1 MSKNVSSSKPKSP
14 KLSDTQLI
22 ILSEASQRSDG
33 AIILPARLKGN
44 SGTMAINALLR
55 RGLIETS
62 GDERAEDPERDIGD
76 RHYGITEAGLR
87 AIGAVS
93 PGNTSP
99 GNQPAATEKTKSK
112 PKKKTTGSQRAGSK
126 VTKSKAPQRSKTAG
140 KPTGLQHDLVTLLG
154 RARGASLD
162 DLVEASGW
170 QPHSVRGFLSGI
182 VKTKLRLKLVRTKD
196 PRRGSVYRIPD

>member
-1 MSKNVSSSKPKSP
+1 MSKNVSSSKPKAP

-62 GDERAEDPERDIGD
+62 GDERAEDPERDICD

-87 AIGAVS
+87 AIGVVS

-99 GNQPAATEKTKSK
+99 GNQPVATEKPKS
-112 PKKKTTGSQRAGSK
+112 KKKTAGSQHAGSK
-126 VTKSKAPQRSKTAG
+126 VAKSKTPKVSPG
-140 KPTGLQHDLVTLLG
+140 KPTGLQHELVALLG
-154 RARGASLD
+154 RAKGASLD
-162 DLVEASGW
+162 DLVKASRW

>member
-1 MSKNVSSSKPKSP
+1 MSKNVSSSKPKAP

-22 ILSEASQRSDG
+22 ILSEASQRPDG

-55 RGLIETS
+55 RGLIETR
-62 GDERAEDPERDIGD
+62 GDERAEDPEQDIGD

-87 AIGAVS
+87 AIGVVS
-93 PGNTSP
+93 G
-99 GNQPAATEKTKSK
+99 QPAATEKTESR
-112 PKKKTTGSQRAGSK
+112 PKKKTTGRQRAGSK

-140 KPTGLQHDLVTLLG
+140 KPTGLQHALVTLLG